1 MLGGSRGKIKA
12 RPGTAGRAVR
22 DAPAGGLL
30 DAPPGAVCKMNR
42 MVTGFNTDV
51 EHDGRLYHVQT
62 EDKGV
67 DNPIIET
74 LVYRGGEILAA
85 RRSSYADLKRVDL
98 DEAVV
103 ARRIETQHN
112 QVIADVRAGRF
123 EVKRARPF
131 GEGIVSNRSFDEV
144 VLDFLRS
151 EMGPDPLVV
160 SVVRP
165 AALAAGTAGR
175 LEVLVTRAHSGDG
188 VRDAEV
194 RVRLITT
201 AGRPQALGQGKTDES
216 GLATLDLSIPGIGR
230 GSAALVVQA
239 LAGKD
244 SAETRQAVAPAAGPA
259 GGA

>member
-1 MLGGSRGKIKA
+1 
-12 RPGTAGRAVR
+12 
-22 DAPAGGLL
+22 
-30 DAPPGAVCKMNR
+30 

-51 EHDGRLYHVQT
+51 EHEGRLYHVQT

-85 RRSSYADLKRVDL
+85 RRSSYADLKPAGL
-98 DEAVV
+98 DETVIAG
-103 ARRIETQHN
+103 RIETQHN

-144 VLDFLRS
+144 VLDFLKS

-160 SVVRP
+160 SVVRAP
-165 AALAAGTAGR
+165 VFAAGSAGR

-194 RVRLITT
+194 KVRLITT
-201 AGRPQALGQGKTDES
+201 AGRPQPLGQGRTDES
-216 GLATLDLSIPGIGR
+216 GLAALELSIPEIGR

-244 SAETRQAVAPAAGPA
+244 SAETRQAVASAGSPA
-259 GGA
+259 GGS

>member
-1 MLGGSRGKIKA
+1 
-12 RPGTAGRAVR
+12 
-22 DAPAGGLL
+22 
-30 DAPPGAVCKMNR
+30 
-42 MVTGFNTDV
+42 MVTGFNSDV
-51 EHDGRLYHVQT
+51 EHEGRVYHVQT

-67 DNPIIET
+67 DNPVIET

-85 RRSSYADLKRVDL
+85 RRSTYADLKAAGW
-98 DEAVV
+98 DESAI
-103 ARRIETQHN
+103 AGRIEQQHN

-123 EVKRARPF
+123 EPRRPRPF

-160 SVVRP
+160 SVLEPRSFIE
-165 AALAAGTAGR
+165 GSAGR

-194 RVRLITT
+194 RIRLITT
-201 AGRPQALGQGKTDES
+201 SGRPQALAQARTDAS
-216 GLATLDLSIPGIGR
+216 GRAAIEVAIPPVAR
-230 GSAALVVQA
+230 GAAALIVQA

-244 SAETRQAVAPAAGPA
+244 SAETRRPVEPSARLAAAP
-259 GGA
+259 